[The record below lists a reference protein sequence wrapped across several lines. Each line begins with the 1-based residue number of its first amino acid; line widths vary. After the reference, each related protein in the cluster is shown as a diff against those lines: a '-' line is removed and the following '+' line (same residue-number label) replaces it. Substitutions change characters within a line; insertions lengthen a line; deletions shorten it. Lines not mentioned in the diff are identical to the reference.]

1 MAEKVLA
8 KKDPKLEAMT
18 VDHRAPAPKE
28 IAVDDVTLR
37 RVARPLRHV
46 KYVPLKSLIF
56 FSKDGPMEFTYE
68 KKIKTPISKNKLVI
82 EIRHVGLNPID
93 MKVRNGY
100 TKGIYGEIGSGR
112 EYSGVVSIV
121 GEKLQSQWQVGDEVF
136 GIFYHPRSGSGCLQS
151 SILIDPSEDPILLK
165 PKNLSSEEAS
175 GSLYCLGTAFN
186 ILDKL
191 QRSGK
196 LKSDSNVLINGGT
209 SSLGMFAIQLLKN
222 YYHLIKRL
230 TVVTTSTGSTIL
242 REHFQEISEDII
254 FINYLNCRGKS
265 SKPLRKMIDEG
276 KAVDYDEETGD
287 EIAIEYNQ
295 GKYDV
300 VLDFIGGYDILAHS
314 SSLIHSGGAYVT
326 TVGDYVENYK
336 TDVFDS
342 WDNPSANARKMFG
355 SMIWSYSYTHF
366 YFDTNAKSASKN
378 DWINKCGELLEKKTV
393 KCVIDKVYNWKEHK
407 EAFSYMGTQR
417 AQGKLI
423 MQVEKF

>member
-1 MAEKVLA
+1 MADKFIA
-8 KKDPKLEAMT
+8 KKDPNLEAMT
-18 VDHRAPAPKE
+18 VDHRGPAPKE
-28 IAVDDVTLR
+28 ISIDEVTLR

-46 KYVPLKSLIF
+46 KHVPVKSLIF
-56 FSKDGPMEFTYE
+56 YSKDGPMEFTYE
-68 KKIKTPISKNKLVI
+68 KKIKTPISKNRLVV
-82 EIRHVGLNPID
+82 EVHHVGLNPID
-93 MKVRNGY
+93 MKIRNGY
-100 TKGIYGEIGSGR
+100 TKGTYGEIGLGR

-121 GEKLQSQWQVGDEVF
+121 GEKLQSQWQVGDEVY
-136 GIFYHPRSGSGCLQS
+136 GIYYHPHLGTGALQS
-151 SILIDPSEDPILLK
+151 SILVNPSEDPILLK
-165 PKNLSSEEAS
+165 PENLSPEEAS
-175 GSLYCLGTAFN
+175 GSLYCLGATFN

-191 QRSGK
+191 QRNGK

-222 YYHLIKRL
+222 YYNLVKRITL
-230 TVVTTSTGSTIL
+230 VTTSTGSTVL
-242 REHFQEISEDII
+242 REHFPDISDDFI

-265 SKPLRKMIDEG
+265 SKPLRKMIAEG
-276 KAVDYDEETGD
+276 KSIDFDSETGD
-287 EIAIEYNQ
+287 EITLDYNQ

-314 SSLIHSGGAYVT
+314 SSLIHGGGAYVT

-355 SMIWSYSYTHF
+355 PILWSYSYDHF
-366 YFDTNAKSASKN
+366 YFDTNAKTASKN
-378 DWINKCGELLEKKTV
+378 DWIKRCGELLEKKVV
-393 KCVIDKVYNWKEHK
+393 KCVIDKVYDWKEHK

-423 MQVEKF
+423 MNVERF